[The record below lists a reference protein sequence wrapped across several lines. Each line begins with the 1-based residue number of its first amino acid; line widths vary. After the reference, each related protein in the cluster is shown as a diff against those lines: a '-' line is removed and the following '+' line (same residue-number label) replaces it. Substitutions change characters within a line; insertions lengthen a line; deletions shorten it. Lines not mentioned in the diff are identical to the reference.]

1 MPLVAARPSERY
13 LEDLRRKLPDLALS
27 YREVGATAG
36 MLPEG
41 YRHDRVSTQLGRGA
55 DIWDKAQDALRT
67 WQAHLGAGA
76 TIFPVLAPLAAGT
89 EVIAVVRL
97 AVVFV
102 VAPCRVVYV
111 TNEPDRF
118 GFAYG
123 TLPGHPERGEEAFHV
138 TKDDDGNVRFEIVA
152 FSRPASATAR
162 LGGPVSRLVQTRTAR
177 RYLEGVLSCVT
188 A

>member
-1 MPLVAARPSERY
+1 
-13 LEDLRRKLPDLALS
+13 
-27 YREVGATAG
+27 

-41 YRHDRVSTQLGRGA
+41 YRHDRVSAELGRGA
-55 DIWDKAQDALRT
+55 GTWGKAQDALRT
-67 WQAHLGAGA
+67 WQAHRGAGA
-76 TIFPVLAPLAAGT
+76 TIYPALAPLATGT

-102 VAPCRVVYV
+102 VVPCRVVYV

-118 GFAYG
+118 GYAYG

-138 TKDDDGNVRFEIVA
+138 TKDDDGTVSLEIVA
-152 FSRPASATAR
+152 FSRPASAAAR
-162 LGGPVSRLVQTRTAR
+162 LGGPLSRLAQTHTTR
-177 RYLEGVLSCVT
+177 RYLDGVLDYVS